1 MFPILEA
8 APRASRFESRP
19 LGGEMVNY
27 HFPGS
32 LPPQPMPDLMDF
44 HSRLERANQALGRL
58 DGISVVLPDIAIF
71 LYSYMR
77 KEALL
82 SSQIE
87 GTQSSLS
94 DLLHYESEDAEG
106 VPIIDVQEVSNYI
119 RAMNHGLGVLE
130 DGFPLSLRLIRDIH
144 RELLAKGRGSDK
156 QPGEF
161 RTTQNWIGGT
171 RPGNA
176 FYVPPPPESV
186 PDYMSELERFLHFD
200 SPSMP
205 VLVKAAIAHVQFE
218 SIHPFL
224 DGNGRLGRLLI
235 TFLLCYER
243 MLSHPLL
250 YLSLYFKQNRD
261 LYYRLLTEVRTT
273 GNWAAWIEF
282 FLTGVEETARGAFQ
296 AAQRIREI
304 HERDRQ
310 SLSDLRREGPTVL
323 RVFEAFRRTPGLTI
337 KAAQAKTGL
346 TFPPVSKAMKI
357 LCDLKILRETSGKQ
371 RGQFFVYDEYL
382 AILSE
387 GTEPLAQAA

>member
-8 APRASRFESRP
+8 SRASRFEARP
-19 LGGEMVNY
+19 LGGESVNY
-27 HFPGS
+27 FFPGS

-44 HSRLERANQALGRL
+44 HTRLERANQALGRL
-58 DGISVVLPDIAIF
+58 DGISVILPDIAIF

-94 DLLHYESEDAEG
+94 DLLQYESDDAEG
-106 VPIIDVQEVSNYI
+106 VPVIDVQEVSNYM

-130 DGFPLSLRLIRDIH
+130 DGFPLSLRLIRELH
-144 RELLAKGRGSDK
+144 RELLSKGRGSDK

-186 PDYMSELERFLHFD
+186 PDYMGELERFLHFE
-200 SPSMP
+200 SPSLP

-235 TFLLCYER
+235 TFLLCHEG
-243 MLSHPLL
+243 MLRHPLL

-261 LYYRLLTEVRTT
+261 LYYRLLTEVRLY
-273 GNWAAWIEF
+273 GNWSAWIEF
-282 FLTGVEETARGAFQ
+282 FLRGVEETAHSAFQ
-296 AAQRIREI
+296 SAQRIREI

-323 RVFEAFRRTPGLTI
+323 RVFEAFQRTPGLTI
-337 KAAQAKTGL
+337 KAAQTKTGL
-346 TFPPVSKAMKI
+346 TFPPISKAMKI
-357 LCDLKILRETSGKQ
+357 LCDRKILRETSGKQ
-371 RGQFFVYDEYL
+371 RGQFFVYNEFL